1 MEEFKNI
8 LVVTHSIKESRKAI
22 RIGIS
27 LARKYDGKVH
37 LLHVIHD
44 PFNLEGWNIPVPSF
58 EEEYRHMVSKARE
71 ELLKEVVM
79 RKAED
84 LLANIW
90 VKDGR
95 PRDEIQ
101 HAVESEHIDVVLI
114 PAHPE
119 GRLEHF
125 LFGKE
130 NDTLIRK
137 LPATLMLVK

>member
-8 LVVTHSIKESRKAI
+8 LVVTHSIRESRKAI
-22 RIGIS
+22 RTGIS
-27 LARKYDGKVH
+27 LARKYGGKVH

-79 RKAED
+79 QKAED
-84 LLANIW
+84 LLANLW
-90 VKDGR
+90 VKDGK
-95 PRDEIQ
+95 PCDEIQ
-101 HAVESEHIDVVLI
+101 HAVESDHNDVVLI

>member
-1 MEEFKNI
+1 MEDFKNI
-8 LVVTHSIKESRKAI
+8 LVVTHTIKESEKVLRV
-22 RIGIS
+22 GIS
-27 LARKYDGKVH
+27 LARKFGGKAH

-58 EEEYRHMVSKARE
+58 EEEYRTMVAKAGE
-71 ELLKEVVM
+71 ELHKAVVSQ
-79 RKAED
+79 KAED
-84 LLANIW
+84 LVANIW
-90 VKDGR
+90 VKDGK